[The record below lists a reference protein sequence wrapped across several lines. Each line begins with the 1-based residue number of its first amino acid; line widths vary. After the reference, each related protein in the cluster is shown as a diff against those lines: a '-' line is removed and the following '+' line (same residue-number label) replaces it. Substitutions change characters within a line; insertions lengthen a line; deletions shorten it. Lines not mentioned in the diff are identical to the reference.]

1 MLCPKCNFDNTKDSS
16 YCKKCGTRIRFE
28 EDATS
33 AASTVGTLT
42 SSPGALA
49 PGYTFAGRYQVFEEI
64 GQGGMGRVYRVLDKE
79 IDEKIV
85 LKILNPEIAGDSKTI
100 ERFRNELKTAR
111 QISHKNVCRMYH
123 FGKDEGVDY
132 IAMEYVRGED
142 LKSMIKMMGRLSPGQ
157 AVSIARQV
165 CAGLAEAHRLGVIHR
180 DLKPQNIMID
190 RDGHVKIMDF
200 GIARALK
207 TEGITGAGMLIGTAE
222 YMSPEQA
229 EGKEVDE
236 RSDIYGLGT
245 ILYEILTGRVPFE
258 GKSPLSVALKHKT
271 EIPQDPKKI
280 NPQIPDDLSRLIL
293 RCLAK
298 EPGRRYQSAEE
309 LFRELGEISKH
320 IPDAEKY
327 IPKRKPGT
335 PTVTMTISRKK
346 WQTIGVFALVAL
358 VVAIVVLYL
367 GRGKPAPPSGGKRLV
382 ILPFENLGAPED
394 EYFADAITDEITA
407 RLANIGQL
415 EVIGRASAINYKKTG
430 KSVQQIGAEL
440 GVDHILSGTIRW
452 QRQPGG
458 VNKVRVTPALTKA
471 SDGRMVWASV
481 YDEEISEVFEVQSQI
496 AKRVAEALNI
506 ALLEPAQKALEA
518 KPTSNT
524 EAYDYYLRGHDYYNR
539 GAGTRNNLT
548 ISIEMFERAVEL
560 DPGFVHAYAGLARSH
575 AMMYWY
581 HFDHTP
587 ARVAKANEAVGKAL
601 QLDPELPETHFA
613 LGVYYYY
620 CHLEYDRAL
629 EQLNL
634 AREKQPKNS
643 NILETIGYIKRR
655 QGKMDET
662 VAILKNAL
670 EINPRSLEIMYNL
683 ADTSYLLRNYV
694 EAESMYRRGISFN
707 PDYVRI
713 YLGSSGGM
721 ANLYFGWRGDTIKVR
736 ELLEEVSRK
745 ALSSDDQDIFHYYSA
760 LANIFDRNLP
770 QALHYLSLMS
780 AEAMDNQFYFI
791 SKARLYAQVYGL
803 MDDKS
808 KERDYYSS
816 DKSDL
821 ERRIEERPDDPRFH
835 SALAIACA
843 GLGLKEKAVQE
854 AITGT
859 ELLPVSKEFWR
870 GIFRVKDLAQVYVM
884 VGEYDKAF
892 DQIEYLLSI
901 PGELSVPLLNLDPV
915 WVPLRSLPRFQELS
929 ARYGTS

>member
-1 MLCPKCNFDNTKDSS
+1 MLCPKCHFDNADDSS
-16 YCKKCGTRIRFE
+16 YCKKCGTRIIPVE
-28 EDATS
+28 GATS
-33 AASTVGTLT
+33 AATLAGTLT
-42 SSPGALA
+42 SSPGALL
-49 PGYTFAGRYQVFEEI
+49 PGYTFAGRYQIFEEI

-79 IDEKIV
+79 IDEKVV

-123 FGKDEGVDY
+123 FGRDEGVDY
-132 IAMEYVRGED
+132 ITMEYVRGED
-142 LKSMIKMMGRLSPGQ
+142 LKSMLKMMGRLSPGQ

-165 CAGLAEAHRLGVIHR
+165 CSGLAEAHRRGVVHR

-200 GIARALK
+200 GIARTLRA
-207 TEGITGAGMLIGTAE
+207 EGITGPGMMIGTAE
-222 YMSPEQA
+222 YMSPEQV

-236 RSDIYGLGT
+236 RSDIYGLGI
-245 ILYEILTGRVPFE
+245 ILYEILTGKVPFE
-258 GKSPLSVALKHKT
+258 GDSPLIVALKHKT
-271 EIPQDPKKI
+271 EVPPDPKKI
-280 NPQIPDDLSRLIL
+280 NPQIPDDLNRLIL

-320 IPDAEKY
+320 LPDAEKF

-335 PTVTMTISRKK
+335 PTVTMTISPKK
-346 WQTIGVFALVAL
+346 WQTIAVLALVILTAT
-358 VVAIVVLYL
+358 IVVLYL
-367 GRGKPAPPSGGKRLV
+367 RRGGPAPAAGARRLV

-407 RLANIGQL
+407 RLANIGPL
-415 EVIGRASAINYKKTG
+415 EVIGRASAINYKNTG
-430 KSVQQIGAEL
+430 KSVQQIGEEL

-471 SDGRMVWASV
+471 SDGRMVWADV
-481 YDEEISEVFEVQSQI
+481 YDEEISEVFDVQSQI

-506 ALLEPAQKALEA
+506 ALLEPAQRALEA

-539 GAGTRNNLT
+539 GAGTKNNLT
-548 ISIEMFERAVEL
+548 ISIEMFEKAVAL

-587 ARVAKANEAVGKAL
+587 VRVAKASEAVGKAL
-601 QLDPELPETHFA
+601 QLGPDLPETHFA

-620 CHLEYDRAL
+620 CHLQYDRAL
-629 EQLNL
+629 KELDL

-655 QGKMDET
+655 QGKLDET

-683 ADTSYLLRNYV
+683 ADTIYLLRNYA

-707 PDYVRI
+707 PDYIRI
-713 YLGSSGGM
+713 YLGSAGGM

-736 ELLEEVSRK
+736 ELLQEVSTK
-745 ALSSDDQDIFHYYSA
+745 ALSSDDQDVFHYYSA
-760 LANIFDRNLP
+760 LVNIFDGKLP
-770 QALHYLSLMS
+770 EALHCLSLMS
-780 AEAMDNQFYFI
+780 ADAIDNQFYFI
-791 SKARLYAQVYGL
+791 SKDRLYAQVYGL
-803 MDDKS
+803 MNDQS
-808 KERDYYSS
+808 KERDYYRS
-816 DKSDL
+816 DMSDL
-821 ERRIEERPDDPRFH
+821 EKRIKERPDDPRFH

-843 GLGLKEKAVQE
+843 GLGLKERAVQE
-854 AITGT
+854 AIMGT
-859 ELLPVSKEFWR
+859 ELLLVSKEFWR
-870 GIFRVKDLAQVYVM
+870 GSFRVKDLAQVYVM
-884 VGEYDKAF
+884 VGEYDKAL
-892 DQIEYLLSI
+892 DQIEFLLST

-915 WVPLRSLPRFQELS
+915 WAPLRSLPRFRQLS
-929 ARYGTS
+929 ARYKSF